1 MRVDKHLIAWQ
12 MMDTPKNTL
21 VSQRLCEMQVLESMV
36 IATIHSKFGNHT
48 QYKFQ
53 HLG

>member
-12 MMDTPKNTL
+12 TMDVPKNTL
-21 VSQRLCEMQVLESMV
+21 VSQRLCEMQVLASVV

>member
-12 MMDTPKNTL
+12 TMDAPKNTL
-21 VSQRLCEMQVLESMV
+21 VSQRLCEMHVLASVV